1 MKYEPLKI
9 FMLDEMRKK
18 PKWEFSYSKNLTNF
32 ENKENVFSISEDY
45 SRGLL
50 FKKH

>member
-1 MKYEPLKI
+1 
-9 FMLDEMRKK
+9 MLDEMRKK

-32 ENKENVFSISEDY
+32 ENKENVFSISEDC